1 MRIGIVLICLTLSA
15 CQTTH
20 TRSLPNAQSSAAPFA
35 ASIQQNLDTYLAQ
48 ALTADTAVS
57 IGLLQSPDVKKII
70 AELNSHY
77 QQAEIDSA
85 WPSLNIGLKQLL
97 QGNSANLS
105 TSIELSFSRLL
116 WSHYYQNIRQHQQQ
130 QALALARQQLLTY
143 ALEVRQHFYQYQNL
157 QAQEAGLYRL
167 QEASEALMML
177 AQRQQQAGNIGQRDY
192 DHALIMHQKNVLQRA
207 DNQRQQQSLRA
218 TLNQLLGLWGQEA
231 DKWQVS
237 TQLPV
242 LPKQLANLVN
252 VEQFALAHH
261 PAWQVA
267 EQQRLANTFQSK
279 LNGKQRWLDGISV
292 GAEQEDND
300 TSAQLG
306 FSIPLTGS
314 SQKRL
319 TKAQQQAIL
328 AEQEAQTLHIRWQT
342 RLAYQHWQSS
352 WQTAHTWQ
360 QQLLPAYTSIRKQS
374 ALHYNGML
382 EGLESLIEANQQEH
396 QAYVDFL
403 DALMQFALSQ
413 NQLEQWL
420 TLPIEQAAK
429 QMETQP

>member
-1 MRIGIVLICLTLSA
+1 MRIGIVLIALTLSA
-15 CQTTH
+15 CQTLN
-20 TRSLPNAQSSAAPFA
+20 TRAVPNVQDTAAPF
-35 ASIQQNLDTYLAQ
+35 SSSLQHSLESYLAQ
-48 ALTADTAVS
+48 AMTANSAVS
-57 IGLLQSPDVKKII
+57 IGLLQSPNVKKII
-70 AELNSHY
+70 ADLNSHY

-85 WPSLNIGLKQLL
+85 WPSLTVGLQQLL
-97 QGNSANLS
+97 QGNSANLT

-192 DHALIMHQKNVLQRA
+192 DHALIMHQKNLLQRA
-207 DNQRQQQSLRA
+207 ENQRQQQALRA
-218 TLNQLLGLWGQEA
+218 KLNQLLGLWGQEA
-231 DKWQVS
+231 DSWQVS
-237 TQLPV
+237 TQLPIP
-242 LPKQLANLVN
+242 PKQLASLVN

-267 EQQRLANTFQSK
+267 EQQRLANLSQNK
-279 LNGKQRWLDGISV
+279 LNAKQRWIEGISV
-292 GAEQEDND
+292 GAEQQDHD
-300 TSAQLG
+300 ISAQLG
-306 FSIPLTGS
+306 LSIPLAGS

-342 RLAYQHWQSS
+342 RIAYQHWQSS
-352 WQTAHTWQ
+352 WQTAQTWQ
-360 QQLLPAYTSIRKQS
+360 QQLLPAYTSIRQQS

-413 NQLEQWL
+413 SELEQWL